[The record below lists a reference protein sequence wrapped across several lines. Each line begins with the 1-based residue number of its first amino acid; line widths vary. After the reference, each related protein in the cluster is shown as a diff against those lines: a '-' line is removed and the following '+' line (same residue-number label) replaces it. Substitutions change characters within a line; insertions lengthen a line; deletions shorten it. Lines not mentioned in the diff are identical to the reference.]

1 MTTSSR
7 TELLQALKLSLSLSE
22 VRREIATAL
31 KVVYATIYRDIR
43 VLSPVTMTRHY
54 SLIRQLESER
64 E

>member
-1 MTTSSR
+1 MTTGSC

-22 VRREIATAL
+22 VRGEVATAL
-31 KVVYATIYRDIR
+31 EVVYATIYKDIR
-43 VLSPVTMTRHY
+43 VPSPVAMTRHY